1 MNIARSVF
9 VGSLFTR
16 LRKVLLTQPA
26 KKSSMLCL
34 SVAVCLN
41 TASALEF
48 GTMGNMSAGMGGA
61 GVALKNS
68 TFGLY
73 YNPALLAAT
82 PKIRLGYSAGVNV
95 RERNI
100 AKLGSIDLGNMQDT
114 ATRLGE
120 TFKGGGDTSGV
131 MKTVSSALD
140 TVLAGQGS
148 AGQSTQEKLTAY
160 INSKGGSKDYS
171 DLITAIRSEV
181 NQSNDFSQVQKDLLN
196 SVIGSVDFDNL
207 GVGGGGNNTK
217 PFSITISKGSDKGL
231 DKSMSDIAAVR
242 NSLQDNHINLNAQGG
257 VVFQLGSAPINEE
270 LGTLAVGYFGS
281 MYSSISLRANP
292 NRLGLILESGGQY
305 YELQITDSGYTYKL
319 SDKNTYDSSSLIGS
333 LENTISDAEA
343 HKITISSLVLTELPI
358 GYARTFYTPWGNL
371 NIGASYKIMNALS
384 KQKEIAIRGN
394 TDMGAEIKGITQDF
408 KNLAADKAFGVDIG
422 ALYEID
428 LPTFRHLTFGL
439 VAKNINSPTFQ
450 STLSGIT
457 IKPQVRAGVAYYRQD
472 GFNVAFDADLTQN
485 DIIAFTTKAQKSQ
498 MIGGGVGIVTH
509 KLDARFGMMI
519 DIAQDNGLILTG
531 GVNLLG
537 ILDVTLQTGTKF
549 SKLQN
554 YYIPQYFSVRIGGGI
569 TW

>member
-1 MNIARSVF
+1 MGFSRNVF
-9 VGSLFTR
+9 LN
-16 LRKVLLTQPA
+16 VLKKLDKPLSAQSS
-26 KKSSMLCL
+26 KKSHLLYL
-34 SVAVCLN
+34 SIAVCLSTSN
-41 TASALEF
+41 ALEF

-68 TFGLY
+68 SFGLY

-82 PKIRLGYSAGVNV
+82 PKIRLGYSAGVNI

-100 AKLGSIDLGNMQDT
+100 ARLGSIDLSNMQDT

-140 TVLAGQGS
+140 SVLASQGS
-148 AGQSTQEKLTAY
+148 TGQSTQDKLTAY

-171 DLITAIRSEV
+171 DLISAIKNEV
-181 NQSNDFSQVQKDLLN
+181 NKSNDFTQVQKDLLN
-196 SVIGSVDFDNL
+196 SVMGSVDFDSL
-207 GVGGGGNNTK
+207 GVGGSGSNAK
-217 PFSITISKGSDKGL
+217 PFNITISKGSDKGL
-231 DKSMSDIAAVR
+231 DKSMSDIAAVKS
-242 NSLQDNHINLNAQGG
+242 SLQDNHINLNAQGG

-270 LGTLAVGYFGS
+270 LGTLAAGYFGS

-305 YELQITDSGYTYKL
+305 YELQISDSGYTYKL

-333 LENTISDAEA
+333 LGSTISDAEA
-343 HKITISSLVLTELPI
+343 HKITISSLVLTEIPI

-371 NIGASYKIMNALS
+371 SLGASYKIMSALS
-384 KQKEIAIRGN
+384 KQKEIAIRNN
-394 TDMGAEIKGITQDF
+394 TDIGAEMKNIAQDF
-408 KNLAADKAFGVDIG
+408 KNLRADNAFGTDIG

-428 LPTFRHLTFGL
+428 LPTFRYLTIGL
-439 VAKNINSPTFQ
+439 VAKNVNSPTFQ
-450 STLSGIT
+450 STLGGIT

-485 DIIAFTTKAQKSQ
+485 DIIAFTTKTQKSQ

-509 KLDARFGMMI
+509 KVDARFGMMV

-537 ILDVTLQTGTKF
+537 ILDVALQTSTRF
-549 SKLQN
+549 SQIQG
-554 YYIPQYFSVRIGGGI
+554 YPIPQYFSVRIGGEI